1 MNPIV
6 LIDAKIW
13 INFSTKLSVQARKN
27 MKQPEVKVDKN
38 GLRDKV
44 SDNLQTT
51 ALLRKSA
58 QETIVLQLPQGRT
71 VPRHRRN
78 KQPVVF
84 KAADQ

>member
-1 MNPIV
+1 MDIFQH
-6 LIDAKIW
+6 DSAKH
-13 INFSTKLSVQARKN
+13 SVQAGTKA
-27 MKQPEVKVDKN
+27 KQPEVKVDKN

-58 QETIVLQLPQGRT
+58 QETIVLQPPKGRT
-71 VPRHRRN
+71 GPQHRRN